1 MNEPA
6 RWVVLAVNPGSA
18 AAPAAEGQ
26 VVRHKQSRS
35 RESLVSTNIRIRA
48 SRASLVASWSLVLV
62 GLLLPARASAQ
73 RTKEIA
79 VIGHDYAF
87 RAPDTVEAGATLFSL
102 QNKGTVRHEVVI
114 VLLKAGHTLAE
125 FLQAKTPEERRTLN
139 DGTIG
144 LILALPGQ
152 AAPGSILTD
161 LRPGR
166 SYVLICNLRDT
177 PEKPPHAQL
186 GMAALLHVK

>member
-1 MNEPA
+1 M
-6 RWVVLAVNPGSA
+6 
-18 AAPAAEGQ
+18 
-26 VVRHKQSRS
+26 
-35 RESLVSTNIRIRA
+35 STNVQLRA
-48 SRASLVASWSLVLV
+48 PRSCLVASASLFLV
-62 GLLLPARASAQ
+62 ALLPPALASAQ
-73 RTKEIA
+73 KTGAIA

-87 RAPDTVEAGATLFSL
+87 QAPDTVEAGATLFSL
-102 QNKGTVRHEVVI
+102 QNRGTVRHEVLI
-114 VLLKAGHTLAE
+114 VLLKVGHTLAE
-125 FLQAKTPEERRTLN
+125 FLEAKTPEERRALN

-144 LILALPGQ
+144 LIVAPPGQ

-161 LRPGR
+161 LQQGR